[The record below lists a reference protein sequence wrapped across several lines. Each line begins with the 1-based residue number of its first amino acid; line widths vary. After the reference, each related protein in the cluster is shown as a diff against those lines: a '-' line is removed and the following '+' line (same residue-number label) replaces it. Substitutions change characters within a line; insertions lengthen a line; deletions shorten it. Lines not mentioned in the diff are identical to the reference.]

1 MEVEVKIGNNAD
13 KFNISKYL
21 DNNIMYEEQ
30 KRIINKIEKKATNI
44 REQID
49 EHITQLQVLMRDSQD
64 LSNDSENFEDTI
76 VQIKTKFSKVMLEF
90 LQQKS
95 IYEKVLAESQ
105 STIEKIK
112 LQRELLSITENIIT
126 RLEQEVLDVKQ
137 DKQLI
142 NKIIDEENMN
152 CKSYDSAHISN
163 ENGNMYFFIEPVI
176 DFEITNKILIT
187 DFVVYPFTCEI
198 KETKKD
204 ELN

>member
-95 IYEKVLAESQ
+95 IYKKVLAESQ

>member
-204 ELN
+204 ELD

>member
-152 CKSYDSAHISN
+152 CKSYDSK
-163 ENGNMYFFIEPVI
+163 F
-176 DFEITNKILIT
+176 
-187 DFVVYPFTCEI
+187 
-198 KETKKD
+198 
-204 ELN
+204 

>member
-49 EHITQLQVLMRDSQD
+49 EHITQLQVLMRDLQD